1 MAHDPPPPPTV
12 ESARTVPAFD
22 FRWIPAEE
30 RRFEF
35 APGLEAGQTA
45 APMASNP
52 PARRLVLASAS
63 PARLRL
69 LVGAGFAPE
78 VIVSGIEEDGFEAPD
93 LPGLVTALAEAKA
106 AAVAARPGAAGAVI
120 VACDSLLDV
129 DGVAHGKP
137 VDEAEA
143 RARLRRLRGRS
154 AILRTGHCVIDTLT
168 GRRATG
174 AAATEVVFARFTD
187 AELDAYLATGE
198 PLHVAGAFTLDGRSA
213 PFVDRIIGDH
223 GNVIGLSL
231 PLFRTLLAEI
241 GLTVMDLWA

>member
-1 MAHDPPPPPTV
+1 M
-12 ESARTVPAFD
+12 
-22 FRWIPAEE
+22 
-30 RRFEF
+30 
-35 APGLEAGQTA
+35 
-45 APMASNP
+45 
-52 PARRLVLASAS
+52 LASAS

-78 VIVSGIEEDGFEAPD
+78 VVVSGIEEEGFEAPD

-106 AAVAARPGAAGAVI
+106 EAVAARPDSAGAVV

-129 DGVAHGKP
+129 DGEANGKP
-137 VDEAEA
+137 DGEAEA
-143 RARLRRLRGRS
+143 RARLRQLRGRS
-154 AILRTGHCVIDTLT
+154 AILRTGHCVIDTAT

-213 PFVDRIIGDH
+213 PFVDRIVGDH

-231 PLFRTLLAEI
+231 PLFRTLLAEV